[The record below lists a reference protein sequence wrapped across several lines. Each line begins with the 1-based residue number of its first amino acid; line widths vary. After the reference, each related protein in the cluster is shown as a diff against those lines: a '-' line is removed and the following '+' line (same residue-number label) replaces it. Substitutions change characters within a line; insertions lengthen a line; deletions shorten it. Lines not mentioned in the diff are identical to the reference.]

1 MTSTTGG
8 SAASRPHTRSPW
20 RDAFEIAMSRPARE
34 PDSGR
39 MDVRF
44 KQNAK
49 QDWLVEELDVPQR
62 EGESDRDYLERVAS
76 VKEIVQEMVGLY
88 APTNGSE

>member
-1 MTSTTGG
+1 MI
-8 SAASRPHTRSPW
+8 ANRPV
-20 RDAFEIAMSRPARE
+20 RE

-39 MDVRF
+39 MNVRF

-76 VKEIVQEMVGLY
+76 VKAIVQELVGSY
-88 APTNGSE
+88 APENGEEA